1 MNQVV
6 NPGDHVI
13 DATVGNGHDTVYL
26 AKLVGTTGHVDGFDI
41 QSAAIEATTTALD
54 KAALTHQVT
63 LWQTGHEH
71 IADKIAADQPIKC
84 SRL

>member
-54 KAALTHQVT
+54 
-63 LWQTGHEH
+63 
-71 IADKIAADQPIKC
+71 
-84 SRL
+84 